1 MNVRSKASHKLAAIV
16 IGGALLLGAAGGTAQ
31 ASPDTTSAKKTD
43 DTTAFC
49 AVFQGIA
56 DHAAATGGK
65 PNGGPTGRGPSEPTT
80 KAGWDD
86 RIKRTAKIVKTAP
99 ADYKDEA
106 RTYLRLVKDRAK
118 LAADNGYV
126 SVADL
131 PADVRS
137 AFIADHIDE
146 QQQAN
151 KLIAF
156 AKTECNLA

>member
-1 MNVRSKASHKLAAIV
+1 MNLRSKASHKVAAVV
-16 IGGALLLGAAGGTAQ
+16 IGGALLLSATGGTAS
-31 ASPDTTSAKKTD
+31 ASTDTAKKT

-99 ADYKDEA
+99 PAYKDEA
-106 RTYLRLVKDRAK
+106 KTYLKLVKDRAK

-126 SVADL
+126 GVADL

-137 AFIADHIDE
+137 AFIADHMDE

-151 KLIAF
+151 KLITF
-156 AKTECNLA
+156 AKTECNLG

>member
-1 MNVRSKASHKLAAIV
+1 MKLRGKASRKIAAAV
-16 IGGALLLGAAGGTAQ
+16 IGGALLLGTAGGTAA
-31 ASPDTTSAKKTD
+31 ASTGTDKKT

-56 DHAAATGGK
+56 DRAAATGGK
-65 PNGGPTGRGPSEPTT
+65 PNGGPTGSGPSEPTT
-80 KAGWDD
+80 KAGWDE

-99 ADYKDEA
+99 KAYKDEA
-106 RTYLRLVKDRAK
+106 RTYLQLVKDRAK

-126 SVADL
+126 TVAEL

-156 AKTECNLA
+156 AKTECKLG